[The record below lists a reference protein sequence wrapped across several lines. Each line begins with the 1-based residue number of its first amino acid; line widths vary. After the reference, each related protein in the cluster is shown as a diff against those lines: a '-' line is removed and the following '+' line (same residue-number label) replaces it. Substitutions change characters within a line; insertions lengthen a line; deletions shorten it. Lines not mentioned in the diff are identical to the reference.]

1 MRPVGARVL
10 VRFLR
15 GFQRSLTSVPQGQTT
30 SELGGDLA
38 AQEQEKLVNLTRKA
52 VVATAM
58 AGSMLGGGAV
68 GVAVFGA
75 GSGSAQ
81 TTGSSTTAPAATNGA
96 AGGTFKPNEDAAH
109 EKGESAQREAQ
120 EDAGQR
126 PTVP

>member
-1 MRPVGARVL
+1 V
-10 VRFLR
+10 FLSDSCA
-15 GFQRSLTSVPQGQTT
+15 GSSAALPRSRKVTAT

-38 AQEQEKLVNLTRKA
+38 AQEKEKRVNLTRKA

-96 AGGTFKPNEDAAH
+96 PGGTFKPNEDATH

>member
-1 MRPVGARVL
+1 
-10 VRFLR
+10 
-15 GFQRSLTSVPQGQTT
+15 
-30 SELGGDLA
+30 
-38 AQEQEKLVNLTRKA
+38 VNLTRKA
-52 VVATAM
+52 VLATAM
-58 AGSMLGGGAV
+58 AGSMLGGGAI

-75 GSGSAQ
+75 GSGTAQ

-96 AGGTFKPNEDAAH
+96 PSGTFKPNEDATH

>member
-1 MRPVGARVL
+1 MAALPRPVRVTA
-10 VRFLR
+10 
-15 GFQRSLTSVPQGQTT
+15 TSD
-30 SELGGDLA
+30 LGGDLP
-38 AQEQEKLVNLTRKA
+38 AQEQEKRVNLTRKA
-52 VVATAM
+52 VLATAM
-58 AGSMLGGGAV
+58 AGSMLGGGAL

-75 GSGSAQ
+75 SSGTAQ

-96 AGGTFKPNEDAAH
+96 PSGTFKPNEDTTH

>member
-1 MRPVGARVL
+1 
-10 VRFLR
+10 
-15 GFQRSLTSVPQGQTT
+15 
-30 SELGGDLA
+30 
-38 AQEQEKLVNLTRKA
+38 VNLTRKA
-52 VVATAM
+52 VIATAM

-68 GVAVFGA
+68 GVALFGA

-81 TTGSSTTAPAATNGA
+81 TTGWSSPAPAATNGA
-96 AGGTFKPNEDAAH
+96 PSGTFKPNEDATH